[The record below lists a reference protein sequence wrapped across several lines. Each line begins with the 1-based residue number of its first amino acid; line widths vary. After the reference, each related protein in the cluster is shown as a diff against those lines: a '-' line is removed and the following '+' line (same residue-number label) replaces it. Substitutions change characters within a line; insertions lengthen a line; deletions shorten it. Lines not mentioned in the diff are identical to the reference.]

1 MIQFSSPAAAKI
13 AMLQADARR
22 LLKIIGK
29 PDAERGALAP
39 EEIAAAV
46 SALRA
51 AIESESEQRKPEI
64 EQDGDDAGQG
74 KDEEDQP
81 MPVDLARRAWPLIEM
96 LERAQRK
103 NVAVTWGV

>member
-13 AMLQADARR
+13 AMLQTHARR
-22 LLKIIGK
+22 LLDIIGK

-39 EEIAAAV
+39 EEIPAAV

-51 AIESESEQRKPEI
+51 AIESERRKPEI
-64 EQDGDDAGQG
+64 EQDENNAENGEDD
-74 KDEEDQP
+74 EDQP
-81 MPVDLARRAWPLIEM
+81 IPVDLARRAWPLIDM
-96 LERAQRK
+96 LERSQRK